1 MDPVRCPECDAAVPS
16 GEFCGCCGAYL
27 TPRRGS
33 KPTWL
38 RPGAFCAAPNESVF
52 RPSFAMLLP
61 QVPAPARRPFT
72 AGLVI
77 MVLTMAVL
85 VELYR
90 PRAIITVAALGLPVL
105 LVLCWRRAGVLQ
117 GRPRWAL
124 VTTAVLAVGLA
135 IGWVLATGDLITT
148 LAESPFDAGSA
159 GHRVLR
165 DGLGIAEGGTL
176 LMVAPAIVVRLMWRS
191 PRNPLDGFV
200 IGVLSALLF
209 TATATLTRLAPQFA
223 LAPLSRDQ
231 HVHGLFLESAAR
243 GLTVPFAAACAGGLI
258 GCLLWIQRPATKSG
272 RAAESWTIVVVVI
285 LAIAVLGL
293 YAFIGWSDGV
303 RASELAVLVEHVGL
317 ALFALLALRLG
328 MQLALL
334 RGSQQAPTGE
344 SVTCV
349 YCRKLVPESAFCPSC
364 GLSAY
369 APTGGSRAGRPVFPA
384 ERGSTWRIPITWLAC
399 MTALYGAFIGVPALT
414 VTPPARYQCPP
425 DCGSPPKGNPV
436 STNPRFT
443 APDGSFTVAYP
454 APGTAYDVKIDDTG
468 VTATYVLGDGGKMRL
483 TSEPAAGRTAQDIA
497 RAFVTKKFPTAT
509 KAFEIPNAMVG
520 FVPGYGEVA
529 DIFPLNLGTD
539 SKRLRSVIVVAIK
552 NDLALIAATVGPYH
566 EFGPTF
572 GPGRPSPTNLQ
583 IAEDMGRYVN
593 SFRWRGDPL
602 G

>member
-1 MDPVRCPECDAAVPS
+1 MDPVRCPECGSTVPS
-16 GEFCGCCGAYL
+16 GEFCADCGAYL
-27 TPRRGS
+27 TPHRGS
-33 KPTWL
+33 EPTWL
-38 RPGAFCAAPNESVF
+38 RPGAFCAAPDESVF
-52 RPSFAMLLP
+52 RPSLSMLLP
-61 QVPAPARRPFT
+61 QVARPARRPFA
-72 AGLVI
+72 AGLLM

-90 PRAIITVAALGLPVL
+90 PRAIITVAALGLPLL
-105 LVLCWRRAGVLQ
+105 LVLCWRRAGLFQ
-117 GRPRWAL
+117 GRPRWAV
-124 VTTAVLAVGLA
+124 VTTVVLAVGLA

-148 LAESPFDAGSA
+148 LAESPFDAGTA
-159 GHRVLR
+159 GRRVLR
-165 DGLGIAEGGTL
+165 DGFGIAEGGTL
-176 LMVAPAIVVRLMWRS
+176 LMLVPAVVVRLMWRS
-191 PRNPLDGFV
+191 PRSPLDGFV

-223 LAPLSRDQ
+223 LAPLSRNQ
-231 HVHGLFLESAAR
+231 HVHGLFFEAAVR
-243 GLTVPFAAACAGGLI
+243 GLTVPLAAACAGGLV
-258 GCLLWIQRPATKSG
+258 GCLLWFEWPAMKSG
-272 RAAESWTIVVVVI
+272 GVVDLRPLVV
-285 LAIAVLGL
+285 LVALGIAVLCL
-293 YAFIGWSDGV
+293 YAFMGRSDGE
-303 RASELAVLVEHVGL
+303 RAPEVAVLVEHVGL

-334 RGSQQAPTGE
+334 HGCRHAPTGE
-344 SVTCV
+344 SVECV
-349 YCRKLVPESAFCPSC
+349 YCRKVLPESAFCPSC
-364 GLSAY
+364 GLSTCR
-369 APTGGSRAGRPVFPA
+369 PTGHSRAGRTIAPA
-384 ERGSTWRIPITWLAC
+384 EQRSMWRIPIAWLAG
-399 MTALYGAFIGVPALT
+399 MAALYGVFIGVPALT
-414 VTPPARYQCPP
+414 VKPPARYECPP

-443 APDGSFTVAYP
+443 APDGSFSVAYP
-454 APGTAYDVKIDDTG
+454 APGTAYDLTIDDKG
-468 VTATYVLGDGGKMRL
+468 VTATFVLGDGGKMRL

-497 RAFVTKKFPTAT
+497 HAFVTKRFPTAT

-572 GPGRPSPTNLQ
+572 GPGRPSPTSLQ

-593 SFRWRGDPL
+593 SFRWRGDPP

>member
-1 MDPVRCPECDAAVPS
+1 MDPVE
-16 GEFCGCCGAYL
+16 
-27 TPRRGS
+27 
-33 KPTWL
+33 WL

-52 RPSFAMLLP
+52 RPSLAMLLP

-72 AGLVI
+72 AGLVL

-90 PRAIITVAALGLPVL
+90 PRAIITVATLGLPLL
-105 LVLCWRRAGVLQ
+105 LVMCWRRAGVLR

-124 VTTAVLAVGLA
+124 VTTAVLAVGMA
-135 IGWVLATGDLITT
+135 VVWVLATGDLITT
-148 LAESPFDAGSA
+148 LAESAFEAGTA

-176 LMVAPAIVVRLMWRS
+176 LMLVPAIVVRLLWRS

-223 LAPLSRDQ
+223 LAPLSRSN
-231 HVHGLFLESAAR
+231 HVHGLFFEAAVR
-243 GLTVPFAAACAGGLI
+243 GLTVPVAAACAGGLI
-258 GCLLWIQRPATKSG
+258 GMLLWFQRPATKPG
-272 RAAESWTIVVVVI
+272 RAADPWPIVVLAI
-285 LAIAVLGL
+285 LGIAVLGL
-293 YAFIGWSDGV
+293 YAFMGRSDGE
-303 RASELAVLVEHVGL
+303 RAPEIAVLVEHVGL

-334 RGSQQAPTGE
+334 HGSEQAPTGE
-344 SVTCV
+344 SW
-349 YCRKLVPESAFCPSC
+349 
-364 GLSAY
+364 
-369 APTGGSRAGRPVFPA
+369 RAITPVG
-384 ERGSTWRIPITWLAC
+384 RGSTWRIPVTWLAC
-399 MTALYGAFIGVPALT
+399 MTALYGVFIGVPALT
-414 VTPPARYQCPP
+414 VEPPARYKCPP

-443 APDGSFTVAYP
+443 AADGSFSVAYP
-454 APGTAYDVKIDDTG
+454 APGTAYDLKIDDKG
-468 VTATYVLGDGGKMRL
+468 VTATLVVGDGGKMRL
-483 TSEPAAGRTAQDIA
+483 TSEAAAGRTAQEIA
-497 RAFVTKKFPTAT
+497 HAFVTKKFPTAAM
-509 KAFEIPNAMVG
+509 AFEIPNAMVG

-539 SKRLRSVIVVAIK
+539 ANRLRSVVVVAIK
-552 NDLALIAATVGPYH
+552 DDLALIAATVGPFH

>member
-1 MDPVRCPECDAAVPS
+1 MDPVRCPECGSTVPS
-16 GEFCGCCGAYL
+16 GQFCGDCGAYL

-38 RPGAFCAAPNESVF
+38 RPGAFCAAPDESVF
-52 RPSFAMLLP
+52 WPSFAMLLP
-61 QVPAPARRPFT
+61 QVPRPGRRPFA
-72 AGLVI
+72 AGLVM

-90 PRAIITVAALGLPVL
+90 PRAIITVAALGLTL
-105 LVLCWRRAGVLQ
+105 LLLLCWRRAGVLQ
-117 GRPRWAL
+117 GRPRWAV
-124 VTTAVLAVGLA
+124 VTTVVLAVGLA

-148 LAESPFDAGSA
+148 LAESPFDAGAA
-159 GHRVLR
+159 GRRVLR

-176 LMVAPAIVVRLMWRS
+176 LMLVPAIVVRLMWRS
-191 PRNPLDGFV
+191 PRSPLDGFV
-200 IGVLSALLF
+200 IGVLSAVLF

-223 LAPLSRDQ
+223 LAPISRDQ
-231 HVHGLFLESAAR
+231 HVHGLFFEAAVR
-243 GLTVPFAAACAGGLI
+243 GLTVPVAAACAGGLI
-258 GCLLWIQRPATKSG
+258 GCLLWFERPTTKSG
-272 RAAESWTIVVVVI
+272 RAADSRPIVV
-285 LAIAVLGL
+285 LAALSIAVLGL
-293 YAFIGWSDGV
+293 YAFMGRSDGE
-303 RASELAVLVEHVGL
+303 RAPELAVLVEHVGL
-317 ALFALLALRLG
+317 ALFALFALRLG

-334 RGSQQAPTGE
+334 RGCRQAQTGE
-344 SVTCV
+344 SATCV
-349 YCRKLVPESAFCPSC
+349 YCRKVLPELTFCPSC
-364 GLSAY
+364 GVSTCA
-369 APTGGSRAGRPVFPA
+369 ATGRSRAITPA
-384 ERGSTWRIPITWLAC
+384 EQGSTSRIPIIWLAG
-399 MTALYGAFIGVPALT
+399 MAALYGVFIGVPALT
-414 VTPPARYQCPP
+414 VTPPPRYQCPP

-454 APGTAYDVKIDDTG
+454 APGTAYDLKIDDTG
-468 VTATYVLGDGGKMRL
+468 VTATFVLGDGGKMRL

-497 RAFVTKKFPTAT
+497 HAFVTKRFPTAT

-572 GPGRPSPTNLQ
+572 GPGRPSPTSLQ

-593 SFRWRGDPL
+593 SFRWRGDPP